1 MLADIITKIYA
12 IINSMIQA
20 KNKKLLSQRNKV
32 FYLLAVSIKRFNKY
46 ISWYT
51 DNKKYASRVDT
62 EKLKYRVKKH
72 QSILV
77 RKLENI
83 DLELQ
88 YNKVTNIKIAI
99 SRLNGIIINPNE
111 TFSFCKLVGL
121 PTAKKGYL
129 EGMELSFGKA
139 KKGVGGGICQIANL
153 INWLIMHSSLD
164 ITQRHHHSFDPF
176 PDKNR
181 ILPFGSGATIFYN
194 YIDYQ
199 FTNNTPY
206 KFQLNFCMD
215 DKCLHGE
222 LRVNEYLDY
231 TYHVFEKEHQFIK
244 VDNEYFRKNQI
255 HKEKRIRFT
264 NELLE
269 SKMVIKN
276 FSKVMYEPKDIE

>member
-1 MLADIITKIYA
+1 MVKT
-12 IINSMIQA
+12 
-20 KNKKLLSQRNKV
+20 KNKKLLSQRHKI
-32 FYLLAVSIKRFNKY
+32 FYLLSVSIKRFKKY
-46 ISWYT
+46 ISWHI
-51 DNKKYASRVDT
+51 DNKKYASMIDT

-72 QSILV
+72 QSILI
-77 RKLENI
+77 RKLENV

-139 KKGVGGGICQIANL
+139 KKGTGGGICQIANL
-153 INWLIMHSSLD
+153 INWLIMHSPLD

-206 KFQLNFCMD
+206 KFQLNFWMD
-215 DKCLHGE
+215 NKCLHGE
-222 LRVNEYLDY
+222 LRVNEYLNY
-231 TYHVFEKEHQFIK
+231 TYHVFEREHQFIK
-244 VDNEYFRKNQI
+244 IDDDFYRKNQI
-255 HKEKRIRFT
+255 HKEKRVRFT